1 VSAVQGS
8 PSSQPSQLVHA
19 VAPACAAYE
28 PSAHRAQAGA
38 PLAAANVPAAHGAQL
53 VAPAP
58 APAPAPRLA
67 SAAAIV
73 TFEPAEAPLRPEG
86 VPAPVADPDAAGW
99 LAELRSPAAREA
111 ALASTGQP
119 RSSELSVHE
128 DGRMIE
134 LSVTAPT
141 GEGALA
147 LCNAWVRGAKERAGE
162 AAQGG
167 HFAGE
172 RARLERELSEL
183 SRSLLLLPKAAGVTG
198 AREAALTFVR
208 VLRVE
213 ADVGD
218 APMIVA
224 LRRMLLEAGAAQADH
239 QLRGLGPAH
248 PDRAATAARV
258 SALEAELARQRSVER
273 AETTRVEALV
283 LALPA
288 RAAADV
294 TGRGLGDRLEGLPI
308 DRISSVDAREL
319 QDLALARV
327 ELRLEWEALS
337 TRLGEAHARRRAIEG
352 RLQRLDAAYERE
364 RAVLVDFLRH
374 GGLPTVDARRDEL
387 DDRARRLAIAL
398 ARLDDWASERRPA
411 RLSTVASCHP
421 VMP

>member
-1 VSAVQGS
+1 L
-8 PSSQPSQLVHA
+8 LVLA
-19 VAPACAAYE
+19 SCAAPAASL
-28 PSAHRAQAGA
+28 PVS
-38 PLAAANVPAAHGAQL
+38 
-53 VAPAP
+53 
-58 APAPAPRLA
+58 PAPRGLA
-67 SAAAIV
+67 SAAATL
-73 TFEPAEAPLRPEG
+73 TFEPGEAPLRPDG
-86 VPAPVADPDAAGW
+86 VPPPVAEPDAAAW

-119 RSSELSVHE
+119 RSSELSVRE

-167 HFAGE
+167 YFAGE

-198 AREAALTFVR
+198 AREAALTSVR
-208 VLRVE
+208 VLRVQ
-213 ADVGD
+213 ADMGD

-224 LRRMLLEAGAAQADH
+224 LRRMLLEARAAEADH
-239 QLRGLGPAH
+239 QRRGLGPAH

-273 AETTRVEALV
+273 AETARVEALV

-288 RAAADV
+288 RAAPDV
-294 TGRGLGDRLEGLPI
+294 TGRALGERLGGLLI

-327 ELRLEWEALS
+327 ELRLEREALS
-337 TRLGEAHARRRAIEG
+337 TRLGEAHMRRRAIEG
-352 RLQRLDAAYERE
+352 RLERLDASYERE
-364 RAVLVDFLRH
+364 RAVIVEFLGH
-374 GGLPTVDARRDEL
+374 GGLPTVDARRDAL

-398 ARLDDWASERRPA
+398 ARLDDWASSRRPA
-411 RLSTVASCHP
+411 RVSTVASCHP